1 MCGVVGVPCLPPLAS
16 PVAPLQHC
24 VASWPQLEQARVNK
38 ANARREKKARKRSE
52 IKSNYVLMNG
62 KMSKWFTVHNRHL
75 VPGNPSCSQSCSCAC
90 ACASAWPGATF
101 LSRRACVRFLAELK
115 MWSKTKAAKTEPP
128 PPLPHEHKK
137 TAKAKEKFKFHFRLA
152 RVLGRII
159 SGPSSSVLPLSL
171 CPLCLFLVFAW
182 LSVCLL
188 GFIVVCLFVYL
199 IIPSHPSPP
208 LVLPLGL
215 DPPLRPRCQWKQFLV
230 VLFIYLFR
238 FFFRFF
244 LLIFPA
250 EFDANLIY
258 CLLPREG
265 ELWPPLP

>member
-1 MCGVVGVPCLPPLAS
+1 
-16 PVAPLQHC
+16 
-24 VASWPQLEQARVNK
+24 
-38 ANARREKKARKRSE
+38 
-52 IKSNYVLMNG
+52 MNG

-75 VPGNPSCSQSCSCAC
+75 VPGNPSCSQSCSCAS

-137 TAKAKEKFKFHFRLA
+137 NGKGKGK
-152 RVLGRII
+152 IQI
-159 SGPSSSVLPLSL
+159 SFSPCASSRADYFWSKLLCTSLSL
-171 CPLCLFLVFAW
+171 CRLCLFLVFAW

-238 FFFRFF
+238 FFF
-244 LLIFPA
+244 
-250 EFDANLIY
+250 
-258 CLLPREG
+258 
-265 ELWPPLP
+265 

>member
-16 PVAPLQHC
+16 PVAPLQHR

-75 VPGNPSCSQSCSCAC
+75 VPANPSCSQSCSCAC

-137 TAKAKEKFKFHFRLA
+137 TAKAKGKFKFHFRLA
-152 RVLGRII
+152 RVLRRII
-159 SGPSSSVLPLSL
+159 SGPSSSVLPSPSVPFACSL
-171 CPLCLFLVFAW
+171 
-182 LSVCLL
+182 CLL
-188 GFIVVCLFVYL
+188 GCLFVCLVSLLFVCLFT
-199 IIPSHPSPP
+199 
-208 LVLPLGL
+208 
-215 DPPLRPRCQWKQFLV
+215 
-230 VLFIYLFR
+230 
-238 FFFRFF
+238 
-244 LLIFPA
+244 
-250 EFDANLIY
+250 
-258 CLLPREG
+258 
-265 ELWPPLP
+265 